1 MNHYLIL
8 KLILKLISI
17 LRKLKL
23 FQHQKKQNLKI
34 LLLNLKIFSV
44 IYYIKISN

>member
-17 LRKLKL
+17 LKKLKF
-23 FQHQKKQNLKI
+23 FQPQKKQNLKI

-44 IYYIKISN
+44 IYYIKIYN